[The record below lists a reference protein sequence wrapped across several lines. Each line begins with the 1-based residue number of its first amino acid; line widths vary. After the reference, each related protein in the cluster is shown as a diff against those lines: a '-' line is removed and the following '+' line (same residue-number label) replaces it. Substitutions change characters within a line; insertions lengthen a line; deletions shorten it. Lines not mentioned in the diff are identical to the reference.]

1 MAEHIPVLVGAV
13 LEAFNGLRDDA
24 VVVDGTVG
32 LGGHAQAL
40 LDAHPRASIVGLD
53 KDDAALSRATERLRG
68 SGRATLRHASFG
80 SWPGVIGELG
90 FERVDGLLLDLGVSS
105 LQLDL
110 PARGFSFRAEGPLD
124 MRMDP
129 SMGLS
134 AADYLAGLDAPAVA
148 KLLRDFGEEKLAWP
162 IAKAIVRQRDAG
174 LLTTTSQLAEI
185 CRRVYP
191 KGKQRIDPAT
201 RTFQAL
207 RIAVN
212 DELGELTRALDA
224 VPDGL
229 NTSGVVCVISFHSLE
244 DRIVKQRFA
253 LWEREGKGRTL
264 KRKPV
269 IADESEVA
277 LNPRA
282 SSAKLRAFVWG
293 EVVTKSNE
301 RRSKHHR
308 NPA

>member
-1 MAEHIPVLVGAV
+1 
-13 LEAFNGLRDDA
+13 
-24 VVVDGTVG
+24 VVDGTVG

-80 SWPGVIGELG
+80 SWPGVLGELG
-90 FERVDGLLLDLGVSS
+90 SERVDGLLLDLGVSS

-224 VPDGL
+224 VPEHFRIG
-229 NTSGVVCVISFHSLE
+229 GVVCVISFHSLE